1 MTLRSNVEELSAIAE
16 EIGAEVI
23 RGPVRYP
30 GKLGGTDVGGVDIG
44 EYLYE
49 LKDQE
54 VMLVTAPIGPVE
66 ELPII
71 CGLCKTPYDGD
82 ECPTCASERED
93 AKRVIEERLRQD
105 REEKDRVIRD
115 VEEWLIGQRDR

>member
-1 MTLRSNVEELSAIAE
+1 VATADNTEELALIAQE
-16 EIGAEVI
+16 VGAEII

-30 GKLGGTDVGGVDIG
+30 SESGDFAGGGVDIG

-54 VMLVTAPIGPVE
+54 VMLIVAPLGPVQ

-71 CGLCKTPYDGD
+71 CGLCGTPYSND
-82 ECPTCASERED
+82 ECATCRTERED
-93 AKRVIEERLRQD
+93 AKRMIEERLWRD
-105 REEKDRVIRD
+105 REEADRLIRD
-115 VEEWLIGQRDR
+115 VEEWLDRRGES